1 MTERTLI
8 DRVLDAGAATDWITP
23 TYEALRNLM
32 QNGKSFTVTQ
42 EEWELLQPLLEQ
54 RRISHWGVA
63 IHGTDEWGQYVF
75 TFSVRAE
82 DAETIDR
89 LLGVRP
95 GGGRFK
101 ALLMLAFVLL
111 VLFGTAAMVAVVATL
126 GEGG

>member
-1 MTERTLI
+1 M
-8 DRVLDAGAATDWITP
+8 DRVLDAGAAADWISP

-32 QNGKSFTVTQ
+32 QNGRSFTVTE
-42 EEWELLQPLLEQ
+42 EEWGLLQPMLQ
-54 RRISHWGVA
+54 QHRISHWGVA
-63 IHGTDEWGQYVF
+63 MHWTEEWGQYVF

-82 DAETIDR
+82 DAEKIDR

-95 GGGRFK
+95 GGGRLK

-111 VLFGTAAMVAVVATL
+111 VLFGTAALVAVVATV

>member
-8 DRVLDAGAATDWITP
+8 DRVLDAGAATNWITP

-42 EEWELLQPLLEQ
+42 EEWDLLQPMLQ
-54 RRISHWGVA
+54 QYRIPHWGVA
-63 IHGTDEWGQYVF
+63 MHWAEAWGQYVF
-75 TFSVRAE
+75 TFSVRAK

-95 GGGRFK
+95 GGGRVK

-111 VLFGTAAMVAVVATL
+111 VLFGTAAMVAVVATVA
-126 GEGG
+126 EGG

>member
-1 MTERTLI
+1 M

-42 EEWELLQPLLEQ
+42 EEWDVLRPILEQ
-54 RRISHWGVA
+54 YRISHWGVA
-63 IHGTDEWGQYVF
+63 MHWAEAWGQYVF

-95 GGGRFK
+95 GGGRLK
-101 ALLMLAFVLL
+101 AFLMLAFVLL
-111 VLFGTAAMVAVVATL
+111 VLFGTLAMVAVVATV